1 MRLRR
6 IRTGLVITAVSALA
20 LAACGEDA
28 DTTDD
33 PSAEGDDGTE
43 TEADGEPWELIE
55 SSTPAML
62 QELGSAIENE
72 EPIVVTLWHPH
83 WAYDRWDLKDLEDPE
98 GALGEAEEI
107 HSIARPNFEEDQPE
121 VAEWLGNFELAND
134 EIAEL
139 STQVI
144 GVESDE
150 LESDFDSENE
160 AAQAWMEENT
170 DLVEEW
176 LGDDYGTDVG
186 GGEEIEIAFIP
197 WDEAIAVTNLWEA
210 ILTDHGFEVTQTQA
224 DVAPVFDG
232 VASGEFDLFLDYWLP
247 GTHAEYQEQF
257 GDEFVDLGIWFD
269 DAALT
274 WTVPEY
280 VDEVDSIADLP
291 DNREMFGGEI
301 IGIESGAGLTD
312 ISINEVMPAYG
323 LD

>member
-6 IRTGLVITAVSALA
+6 IRTGLAITAVAALA
-20 LAACGEDA
+20 LAACDEAPDPA
-28 DTTDD
+28 DD
-33 PSAEGDDGTE
+33 PDDTDE
-43 TEADGEPWELIE
+43 EAVDGEPWTLIE

-62 QELGSAIENE
+62 QELGSAIDNE

-83 WAYDRWDLKDLEDPE
+83 WAYDAWDLKDLEDPE

-107 HSIARPNFEEDQPE
+107 HSIARPGFDEDHPE
-121 VAEWLGNFELAND
+121 ATEWLGNFELSAD

-139 STQVI
+139 STMVI
-144 GVESDE
+144 GVESDD
-150 LESDFDSENE
+150 LDSEFSTEIE
-160 AAQAWMEENT
+160 AAEAWYEENS
-170 DLVEEW
+170 DVVEGW
-176 LGDDYGTDVG
+176 LGDDFGTEVG

-197 WDEAIAVTNLWEA
+197 WDEAIAVTNLWDV
-210 ILTDHGFEVTQTQA
+210 ILTDHGYEVTQTQA

-257 GDEFVDLGIWFD
+257 GDEFIDLGIWFD

-274 WTVPEY
+274 WTVPAY
-280 VDEVDSIADLP
+280 VDEVDSIADLMEHR
-291 DNREMFGGEI
+291 DLFGGEI

>member
-20 LAACGEDA
+20 LAACGDDA

-43 TEADGEPWELIE
+43 TEGEPWELIE

-150 LESDFDSENE
+150 LESDFDSEIE
-160 AAQAWMEENT
+160 AARAWMEENT

-186 GGEEIEIAFIP
+186 GGEEVEIAFIP
-197 WDEAIAVTNLWEA
+197 WDEAIAVTNLWDA

-257 GDEFVDLGIWFD
+257 GDEFVDLGVWFD

-274 WTVPEY
+274 WTVPAY

-291 DNREMFGGEI
+291 DNREMFNGEI